1 MSLKQ
6 KVGMGVVTA
15 TLGLSLTFGGVFAY
29 FSDSETSSNSF
40 QAGTLDLS
48 INPSVIIDVKD
59 LKPGDF
65 IERNFTLENKGTL
78 DIVKVALET
87 SYEVTDAKKNNDG
100 EDLGDHIIVK
110 FLVNDGKPSN
120 PNDDHEIL
128 WETKLS
134 QLKTMKPEDVATS
147 LERHNLIDG
156 IKSGETDYLHV
167 LFSFEDNEQDQNKFQ
182 GDSLQLNWTFHAKQT
197 PGTEK

>member
-15 TLGLSLTFGGVFAY
+15 SLGLSLTFGGVFAY

-48 INPSVIIDVKD
+48 INPSVIVNVKD
-59 LKPGDF
+59 LKPGDL
-65 IERNFTLENKGTL
+65 IERNFKLENKGTL
-78 DIVKVALET
+78 DIAKVALEA
-87 SYEVTDAKKNNDG
+87 SYKVTDAKKNNDS
-100 EDLGDHIIVK
+100 EDLGDHITVK

-134 QLKTMKPEDVATS
+134 ELKTMKPEDVATS
-147 LERHNLIDG
+147 LERYNLIDG

-167 LFSFEDNEQDQNKFQ
+167 LFSFEDNDQDQNKFQ
-182 GDSLQLNWTFHAKQT
+182 GDSLQLNWTFHAEQT
-197 PGTEK
+197 PGVEK

>member
-15 TLGLSLTFGGVFAY
+15 SLGLSLTFGGVFAY

-48 INPSVIIDVKD
+48 INPSVIVNVKD
-59 LKPGDF
+59 LKPGDL
-65 IERNFTLENKGTL
+65 IERNFKLENKGTL
-78 DIVKVALET
+78 HIAKVALET
-87 SYEVTDAKKNNDG
+87 SYEVTDAKQNNDG

-134 QLKTMKPEDVATS
+134 ELKTMKPEDVATS

-167 LFSFEDNEQDQNKFQ
+167 LFSFEDNDQDQNKL
-182 GDSLQLNWTFHAKQT
+182 G
-197 PGTEK
+197 

>member
-6 KVGMGVVTA
+6 KIGMGVVTA

-29 FSDSETSSNSF
+29 FSDSETSNNSF

-48 INPSVIIDVKD
+48 LNPSVIVDVKD

-65 IERNFTLENKGTL
+65 IERNFKLENKGTL
-78 DIVKVALET
+78 DIAKVSLET
-87 SYEVTDAKKNNDG
+87 SYEVTDAKQNNAG
-100 EDLGDHIIVK
+100 EDLGEHIVVK
-110 FLVNDGKPSN
+110 FLVTDGKPSN
-120 PNDDHEIL
+120 PNDDHEVL

-134 QLKTMKPEDVATS
+134 ELKTMKPEDVATS

-156 IKSGETDYLHV
+156 IKSDETDYLHV
-167 LFSFEDNEQDQNKFQ
+167 LFSFEDNDQDQNKFQ
-182 GDSLQLNWTFHAKQT
+182 GDSLQLNWTFNAEQT
-197 PGTEK
+197 KGEEK

>member
-1 MSLKQ
+1 M
-6 KVGMGVVTA
+6 
-15 TLGLSLTFGGVFAY
+15 
-29 FSDSETSSNSF
+29 
-40 QAGTLDLS
+40 
-48 INPSVIIDVKD
+48 
-59 LKPGDF
+59 
-65 IERNFTLENKGTL
+65 
-78 DIVKVALET
+78 
-87 SYEVTDAKKNNDG
+87 
-100 EDLGDHIIVK
+100 
-110 FLVNDGKPSN
+110 NDGKPSN

-167 LFSFEDNEQDQNKFQ
+167 LFSFEDNEQDQNKFR

-197 PGTEK
+197 PHGEINFKI